1 MHTQDISV
9 VLSLGSNCGDRE
21 RSVGEAMTWLSGI
34 LGDYMESEIYE
45 TLPVGH
51 SGANYMNAVVSG
63 SYPGSLSDLEMAC
76 KEYER
81 SCGRDEESRREKRVP
96 VDVDIVMAD
105 GEILRSRDYACS
117 FFQQGYRQLTDN
129 EKAGR

>member
-63 SYPGSLSDLEMAC
+63 SYPG
-76 KEYER
+76 
-81 SCGRDEESRREKRVP
+81 RRNP
-96 VDVDIVMAD
+96 D
-105 GEILRSRDYACS
+105 
-117 FFQQGYRQLTDN
+117 
-129 EKAGR
+129 